1 MRLQLNPAIT
11 DPRVMEIRL
20 KQMRFFGP
28 LREFFLI
35 SFNGNSGN
43 PPITYRFCWFLEI
56 RYSGIQLRQFYP
68 ISTHIPTLHHFLS
81 FRQCKFSVLIS
92 ILGLLRIINAIF
104 IFQCI
109 SAERYITLC
118 ACAGRRKNNCNFHL
132 SSFCVINGRGN
143 FENGKKRFSSIIE
156 DIFMRFFFV

>member
-1 MRLQLNPAIT
+1 MDRSLVHLLIRSLIYLCRSLIHLFRTGHLIT
-11 DPRVMEIRL
+11 HLLVRQKYICVDSIRFLPTMHRVYL
-20 KQMRFFGP
+20 
-28 LREFFLI
+28 
-35 SFNGNSGN
+35 
-43 PPITYRFCWFLEI
+43 
-56 RYSGIQLRQFYP
+56 
-68 ISTHIPTLHHFLS
+68 

-109 SAERYITLC
+109 SAERYITRC

-156 DIFMRFFFV
+156 DIFMRLFFV